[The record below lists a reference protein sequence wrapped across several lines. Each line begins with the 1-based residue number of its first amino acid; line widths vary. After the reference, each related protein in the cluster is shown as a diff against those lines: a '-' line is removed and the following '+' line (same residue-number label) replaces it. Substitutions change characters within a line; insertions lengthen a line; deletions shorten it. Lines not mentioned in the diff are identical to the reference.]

1 MRLNF
6 ATNPPDVIEE
16 GIRRLSQAVE
26 RCLATQGTEEVLP
39 LRQRE
44 IVV

>member
-6 ATNPPDVIEE
+6 AVNPPDVIEE
-16 GIRRLSQAVE
+16 GIRRLSRAVE
-26 RCLATQGTEEVLP
+26 RCLATQDTDEVVL